1 MSMHGKV
8 VNSVVTFLHPVDL
21 VLRDLTED
29 EVPELLRLVAEVE
42 HLAVLAHH
50 RQLLLAHVNDELRAQ
65 DGVVAGG
72 DDAHLDGGARRR
84 VHRAQV
90 ARDERVLQVLGH
102 RVQHEHGPQ
111 PEHKKVYRVRKKLD
125 LPGFVGF

>member
-1 MSMHGKV
+1 M
-8 VNSVVTFLHPVDL
+8 
-21 VLRDLTED
+21 LRDLAED
-29 EVPELLRLVAEVE
+29 EVPELLRLVAEVQ

-50 RQLLLAHVNDELRAQ
+50 RQLLLAHVDDELRAQ

-111 PEHKKVYRVRKKLD
+111 PEHRKVYCTGFGNNWICQD
-125 LPGFVGF
+125 LLVFNRLRDPTCARRGKF